1 LMVKSAED
9 GPCNDLAELLDG
21 TNQRRILGQRQM
33 RPNMVVQHDDRTPT
47 GPRRASFFTHGT
59 PGQGA
64 WFTFMR

>member
-1 LMVKSAED
+1 MESTEKGD
-9 GPCNDLAELLDG
+9 GHERSSDLHGAAKRGILSECKMG
-21 TNQRRILGQRQM
+21 TGAI
-33 RPNMVVQHDDRTPT
+33 VQHDDRTPT